1 MLRRS
6 AVGHAASSVVSLQ
19 FSKEGVMAKFGL
31 ARCALTLLLGL
42 ALTGASTRA
51 QQKPRVIDMGN
62 DLYSDLDDC
71 LAMKN
76 GRGSAAQEDNC
87 VMVFGYVHG
96 VYDVL
101 RVLGKVSD
109 SGSRTQQQIVD
120 TVHLYLVA
128 HPEQRDMHAVVL
140 VIAALTK
147 AYPPQ

>member
-1 MLRRS
+1 MKIRIAS
-6 AVGHAASSVVSLQ
+6 CAVTFL
-19 FSKEGVMAKFGL
+19 L
-31 ARCALTLLLGL
+31 AFV
-42 ALTGASTRA
+42 LTGALRA
-51 QQKPRVIDMGN
+51 QEKPHVIDTGN

-71 LAMKN
+71 LAMKS
-76 GRGSAAQEDNC
+76 GRASVAQEENC

-101 RVLGKVSD
+101 RAEGKVSD
-109 SGSRTQQQIVD
+109 SGTRTQQQIVD

-140 VIAALTK
+140 VIAALSK